1 MRDELTTKTIA
12 LFRALHPKE
21 YNSEDKELR
30 QKAYGDFYEEIF
42 ETGLN

>member
-21 YNSEDKELR
+21 YDSEDANLR